1 MQAGA
6 SSLQEFLFGSESLV
20 VLTGAGVSTASGI
33 PDYRDEDGNWKH
45 RQPIQFSEFRKS
57 AAARRRYWA
66 RSFAGWRRFGSAQ
79 PNPAHHAIAELETTG
94 AVKSLVTQNVDGLHR
109 LAGSR
114 RVIDLHGD
122 LSLVRCLDCGAAE
135 ARPDFQ
141 ERLEHANP
149 GWHVEVRQ
157 RRPDGDAALSEDRST
172 DEFVVPDCV
181 TCGGVLKPD
190 VVMFGEAVPKERV
203 EAAIADVELADGL
216 LVIGSSLMLYSG
228 YRFADLAAKRNIP
241 IAIVN
246 RGRTRADPIATV
258 KVEDDCTTVLP
269 AAVERLRVERAVSV

>member
-1 MQAGA
+1 MIHTIDA
-6 SSLQEFLFGSESLV
+6 LQRFLADAQSIA
-20 VLTGAGVSTASGI
+20 VLSGAGVSTASGI

-45 RQPIQFSEFRKS
+45 RQPIQFGEFRKS

-66 RSFAGWRRFGSAQ
+66 RSFAGWRRFGSAR
-79 PNPAHHAIAELETTG
+79 PNPAHHAIAELESLG
-94 AVKSLVTQNVDGLHR
+94 AVNSLVTQNVDGLHR

-122 LSLVRCLDCGAAE
+122 LALVRCLDCGATE
-135 ARPDFQ
+135 ARAGFQ

-157 RRPDGDAALSEDRST
+157 GRPDGDAELGEDRST
-172 DEFVVPDCV
+172 DAFVVPDCV

-203 EAAIADVELADGL
+203 EAAIAGVERADGL
-216 LVIGSSLMLYSG
+216 LVTGSSLMLYSG
-228 YRFADLAAKRNIP
+228 YRFASLAAKRNIP

-269 AAVERLRVERAVSV
+269 AVVERLRVERAVSV